1 MLTQL
6 MAFPRLNNI
15 SFWLLPPSLILLLLS
30 ALVENGAGTGW
41 TVIGKL
47 SQINSMFVL
56 LCNLLNTTRCGKLL
70 CAARCE
76 KTNTHFMARESYL
89 NDVKMSYTWGQS
101 AWALSKVA
109 FPANLIHV
117 LLGLGYYCY
126 NYLVNISSRFI
137 RAKAAQ
143 NELAVTSIPCAA
155 FVSKVKDSSGVDKVP
170 SETKRSTF
178 TSGKVKNSTDFYKW
192 LVGLTDG
199 DGTFY
204 FAKTNKGVWTFTFK
218 IGQSNYNLRL
228 LYYVKSNLSV
238 GSVSVPNS
246 KDNTAEFRVRDI
258 QHIINHILPIF
269 DKYPLL
275 TSKYFNYNLFKK
287 AILIMNDSSL
297 SKEEKDKLISSLKS
311 QSLPENYISPAW
323 LAINNSVST
332 VEDAKKI
339 ISKPWLIGFTEAE
352 GSFYI
357 VKKGP
362 ARLIHA
368 FEITQK
374 LDRIVLEAIS
384 LILGIKV
391 TQKKNY
397 FTVVTTNTDAIKNI
411 ADYYFNTMKGMK
423 ALEYRIWARSFNKKK
438 DFESMSQIQNLM
450 RKIRSIR
457 LDKNFKMK

>member
-1 MLTQL
+1 MNYLLPVQVGAPD

-70 CAARCE
+70 CAVRHE
-76 KTNTHFMARESYL
+76 KTNTLFMARESYL

-109 FPANLIHV
+109 FPANLINV
-117 LLGLGYYCY
+117 LLALGYYFY
-126 NYLVNISSRFI
+126 NQLVKNTSRFI
-137 RAKAAQ
+137 LKQ
-143 NELAVTSIPCAA
+143 NKLAVTSIT
-155 FVSKVKDSSGVDKVP
+155 SGGVKVP
-170 SETKRSTF
+170 SETTRSTF

-192 LVGLTDG
+192 LIGLTDG

-204 FAKTNKGVWTFTFK
+204 FAKTHKGVWTFTFK
-218 IGQSNYNLRL
+218 IAQSNYNLRL
-228 LYYVKSNLSV
+228 LYFVKSNLGV
-238 GSVSVPNS
+238 GSVSVPHS
-246 KDNTAEFRVRDI
+246 KDNTAEYRVRDI
-258 QHIINHILPIF
+258 QHIINHILPVF

-275 TSKYFNYNLFKK
+275 TSKYFYYNLFKK
-287 AILIMNDSSL
+287 AILIKNDSSL
-297 SKEEKDKLISSLKS
+297 SKEEKDKLISFLKS
-311 QSLPENYISPAW
+311 QSLPENYTSPAW
-323 LAINNSVST
+323 LIVNNSVCT
-332 VEDAKKI
+332 VKDAKKI
-339 ISKPWLIGFTEAE
+339 VSKPWLIGFTEAE

-357 VKKGP
+357 VKKG
-362 ARLIHA
+362 ATRLTHA
-368 FEITQK
+368 FEIVQK
-374 LDRIVLEAIS
+374 QDRIVLEAIS

-391 TQKKNY
+391 TQKKTY

-438 DFESMSQIQNLM
+438 NFESMSKIQNLM